1 VGDLFLDAL
10 VTLISYLRP
19 EDDLPEVLLDVA
31 ELLLLEEEELDLTVA
46 FLLPLLEVDELDRTV
61 ELLPV
66 LADRLVV
73 ALRLV
78 ELLLEVLLLT
88 LPVVALRLV
97 ELLLEVLL
105 LTLPVVAFRL
115 VELLLGVLLFTFPV
129 VALRLVEL
137 LLGVLLLTFPVVA
150 LRLVVVLLLL
160 LLVTFPEVLLR
171 LVVLLPLASGRYTL
185 TELLFTTV
193 ALPER
198 LLLLSSLRT
207 VVDLP
212 VALL

>member
-1 VGDLFLDAL
+1 MDAL

-46 FLLPLLEVDELDRTV
+46 LLLPLLEEDDLDRTE

-73 ALRLV
+73 VLLLR
-78 ELLLEVLLLT
+78 ELLLF
-88 LPVVALRLV
+88 
-97 ELLLEVLL
+97 
-105 LTLPVVAFRL
+105 TLPVVAFRL
-115 VELLLGVLLFTFPV
+115 
-129 VALRLVEL
+129 AEL

-160 LLVTFPEVLLR
+160 LLVTFLVELL
-171 LVVLLPLASGRYTL
+171 LPVVLLPLVSGRYTL